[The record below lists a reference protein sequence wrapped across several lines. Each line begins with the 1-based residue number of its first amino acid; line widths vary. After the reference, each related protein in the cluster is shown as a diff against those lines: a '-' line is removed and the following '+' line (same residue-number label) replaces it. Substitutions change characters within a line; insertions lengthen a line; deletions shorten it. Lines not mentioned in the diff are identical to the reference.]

1 MQNIVFVGI
10 GKCLNDL
17 ASEVKSHFFG
27 KRTIFCDIAKE
38 IAFGVLWKKY
48 DSIEYGVCYFSDIG
62 MWVIDGL
69 DDVRMVELGKDGF
82 FSLIVVEFFER
93 EHLSDERL
101 VTEFDAIN
109 AALC

>member
-1 MQNIVFVGI
+1 
-10 GKCLNDL
+10 
-17 ASEVKSHFFG
+17 
-27 KRTIFCDIAKE
+27 
-38 IAFGVLWKKY
+38 
-48 DSIEYGVCYFSDIG
+48 
-62 MWVIDGL
+62 
-69 DDVRMVELGKDGF
+69 MVELGKDGF